1 MENNKKKMVK
11 LIYLISRVFWSGL
24 FFLIFSPTVHICVC
38 FIFGQFQIEAY
49 QIMFNAE
56 ATEITD
62 DRERVKHLTNLSW
75 DSPGV
80 QALHENNQ
88 IKMSIFRFLLAQFSI
103 NFKRLWAPTLKVID
117 SFVSGWEDW
126 NSIWITWL
134 DIFQDINVKA
144 ATKCVQDASE

>member
-1 MENNKKKMVK
+1 MFFVK
-11 LIYLISRVFWSGL
+11 LIYLISQVFWSGL
-24 FFLIFSPTVHICVC
+24 FLIFSPTVHICVC